1 MPISNGASPIASA
14 LGIRLGATPRGRI
27 HPNIQPQKDLPKP
40 DISTL
45 LGLGHFYFALTGL
58 ALLLYAI
65 PLPMLIAEPRSHEH
79 TMRSKL
85 PLVGPVLPTPFL
97 PY

>member
-27 HPNIQPQKDLPKP
+27 HLISQPRLYPTKQ

-45 LGLGHFYFALTGL
+45 PALGHFYFALTRNQ
-58 ALLLYAI
+58 
-65 PLPMLIAEPRSHEH
+65 LPVID
-79 TMRSKL
+79 
-85 PLVGPVLPTPFL
+85 VIGPERTGKDVYIWSPDGR
-97 PY
+97 YN